1 MSALGQGV
9 PIQAIRE
16 LEQNTMSAKSK
27 SLHRMRRQSAAV
39 AAAFALGLG
48 LAGCS
53 STVTRHGHLFQETD
67 LQQIQP
73 GMSAEQVKL
82 SLGTPTTTS
91 TVGAG
96 NAFYY
101 MSSTKKE
108 TAFLSPTETD
118 RQVVAVYFNK
128 VGSVERVANY
138 GMKDGKVFDTIS
150 RTTPSA
156 NTNDDGILKSL
167 FRNLGQKGSIF
178 SDG

>member
-1 MSALGQGV
+1 MSAN
-9 PIQAIRE
+9 AR
-16 LEQNTMSAKSK
+16 SF
-27 SLHRMRRQSAAV
+27 HDMRGRTAALAAV
-39 AAAFALGLG
+39 LAVALG

-53 STVTRHGHLFQETD
+53 STVTKHGHLFQETD

-101 MSSTKKE
+101 MSSTMKA
-108 TAFLSPTETD
+108 TAFMKPSETD
-118 RQVVAVYFNK
+118 RQVVAIYFNK

-138 GMKDGKVFDTIS
+138 GMKDGKVFDAIS

-156 NTNDDGILKSL
+156 NTNDDGIIKSL
-167 FRNLGQKGSIF
+167 FRNLGQRGSIF
-178 SDG
+178 GDG

>member
-1 MSALGQGV
+1 
-9 PIQAIRE
+9 
-16 LEQNTMSAKSK
+16 MSAK
-27 SLHRMRRQSAAV
+27 HRSPIAPPARTALVV
-39 AAAFALGLG
+39 AAILVAAGIG
-48 LAGCS
+48 GCS
-53 STVTRHGHLFQETD
+53 STVTRHGHLFQEND

-73 GMSAEQVKL
+73 GMSQEQVKL

-91 TVGAG
+91 AAGAG
-96 NAFYY
+96 NAYYY
-101 MSSTKKE
+101 MSSTMKE
-108 TAFLSPTETD
+108 TAFLTPKETD

-128 VGSVERVANY
+128 VGAVERVANY

-156 NTNDDGILKSL
+156 NNNDDGILKQL

>member
-1 MSALGQGV
+1 
-9 PIQAIRE
+9 
-16 LEQNTMSAKSK
+16 MSAKAK
-27 SLHRMRRQSAAV
+27 SLPSGRCKIVIGSVALAV
-39 AAAFALGLG
+39 GLG
-48 LAGCS
+48 LTGCS
-53 STVTRHGHLFQETD
+53 STVTKHGHLFQETD

-101 MSSTKKE
+101 MSSTMKE
-108 TAFLSPTETD
+108 TAFMKPSETD
-118 RQVVAVYFNK
+118 RQVVAIYFNK

-156 NTNDDGILKSL
+156 NTNDDGIIKSL

-178 SDG
+178 GDG

>member
-1 MSALGQGV
+1 
-9 PIQAIRE
+9 
-16 LEQNTMSAKSK
+16 MSAKPVSP
-27 SLHRMRRQSAAV
+27 SSRTRRVDASV
-39 AAAFALGLG
+39 AAAGLIIG
-48 LAGCS
+48 VAGCS
-53 STVTRHGHLFQETD
+53 STVTRHGHLFQDND

-91 TVGAG
+91 SVGAG

-108 TAFLSPTETD
+108 TAFLAPKETD

-128 VGSVERVANY
+128 VGAVERVANY
-138 GMKDGKVFDTIS
+138 GIKDGKVFDTIS

-156 NTNDDGILKSL
+156 NTNDDGIIKSL
-167 FRNLGQKGSIF
+167 FRNLGRRGSIF
-178 SDG
+178 GDG